1 MILRIKKSQIK
12 HQQQQVMEVIKQHK
26 ILKYH
31 LEHHKNHRNNQ
42 YQIQILVNLMKQ
54 LEVVVHNNS
63 QNKINLIQHWQI
75 QELKKM
81 L

>member
-26 ILKYH
+26 ILKNH